1 MRFQAILFIL
11 LLSIFSFTLQSCEES
26 YTPRPK
32 AYPKVHYPERRFVT
46 MKNNLPYTFEYN
58 SAAMIVPDTNFFGE
72 KPENPYWI
80 NVFYP
85 ELDAVIHISYKEI
98 SAKNPFNSLL
108 EDAYMLS
115 FKHTVKA
122 EAIDK
127 ASLHPTPSIGGQLF
141 KVSGDA
147 ASSYQF
153 FLTDS
158 SKHFI
163 RGALYFNCEP
173 NADSLAPVTQYIYE
187 DLTKMLKTFRFK

>member
-1 MRFQAILFIL
+1 MRWKEIFL
-11 LLSIFSFTLQSCEES
+11 LLSIISFSLAFNSCEEEF
-26 YTPRPK
+26 TPRPK
-32 AYPKVHYPERRFVT
+32 AYPKVHYPKRTYVA
-46 MKNNLPYTFEYN
+46 MKNNLPYYFEYN
-58 SAAMIVPDTNFFGE
+58 AAAVIIPDTNFFGE

-85 ELDAVIHISYKEI
+85 ELNAVIHISYKEI
-98 SAKNPFNSLL
+98 NAKNPVTALL
-108 EDAYMLS
+108 EDAFMLS

-127 ASLHPTPSIGGQLF
+127 ANLHPTATIGGQLF

>member
-1 MRFQAILFIL
+1 MFLCIGVVAL
-11 LLSIFSFTLQSCEES
+11 LNSCEES
-26 YTPRPK
+26 FTPRPK
-32 AYPKVHYPERRFVT
+32 AYPKVHYPERHFVS
-46 MKNNLPYTFEYN
+46 MKNSLPYSFDYN
-58 SAAMIVPDTNFFGE
+58 SAAIIVPDTNFFGE

-85 ELDAVIHISYKEI
+85 ELNAVIHISYKEI
-98 SAKNPFNSLL
+98 NAKNTFNSLL
-108 EDAYMLS
+108 EDAFMLS

-122 EAIDK
+122 ETIDK
-127 ASLHPTPSIGGQLF
+127 ANLHPTPSIGGQLF

-147 ASSYQF
+147 ASAYQF

>member
-1 MRFQAILFIL
+1 MRLKA
-11 LLSIFSFTLQSCEES
+11 LSIFSLIITATLLLNGCEEA

-32 AYPKVHYPERRFVT
+32 GFPKVHYPTRHFVT
-46 MKNNLPYTFEYN
+46 MKNDLPYTFDYN
-58 SAAMIVPDTNFFGE
+58 SAAVISPDTNFFGQ

-80 NVFYP
+80 NVYYP
-85 ELDAVIHISYKEI
+85 ALDAVIHISYKEI
-98 SAKNPFNSLL
+98 NAKNTFNSLL

-127 ASLHPTPSIGGQLF
+127 ANLHPTPQIGGQLF

-147 ASSYQF
+147 ASAYQF

>member
-1 MRFQAILFIL
+1 MRSSYFSFLSL
-11 LLSIFSFTLQSCEES
+11 LLLFAFALSSCEES

-32 AYPKVHYPERRFVT
+32 AYPKVHYPARHYVS
-46 MKNNLPYTFEYN
+46 MKNQLPYTFDYN
-58 SAAMIVPDTNFFGE
+58 AAAVIIPDTNFFGE

-85 ELDAVIHISYKEI
+85 DLDAVIHISYKQI
-98 SAKNPFNSLL
+98 SSKNTLNSLL
-108 EDAYMLS
+108 EDAFMLS

-127 ASLHPTPSIGGQLF
+127 ANLHPTPSIGGQLF

-147 ASSYQF
+147 ASAYQF

-158 SKHFI
+158 SKNFI

-173 NADSLAPVTQYIYE
+173 NADSLAPVTEYIYE